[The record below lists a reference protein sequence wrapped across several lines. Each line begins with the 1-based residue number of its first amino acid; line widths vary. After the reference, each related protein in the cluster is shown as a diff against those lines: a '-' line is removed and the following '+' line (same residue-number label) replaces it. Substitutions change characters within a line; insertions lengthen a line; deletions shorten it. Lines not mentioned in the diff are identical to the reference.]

1 VTSDDHQ
8 RGVRVKL
15 SATLGR
21 LSSALLGLAGGGRS
35 GGRRVATSTV
45 ALFVL
50 IAAMLLLSTGPD
62 AAGVATA
69 APPPGSWTP
78 KFDDEFSKDA
88 ALNTASWTP
97 GWFGTGITGP
107 VNGTCLSSANVLLGA
122 GTPNF
127 FSTLGS
133 TLNLWLKPVASQC
146 GKTRSPYTGALVSSN
161 PRDGVSRHAGFSQT
175 YGYFEAQIYLPPAPD
190 GTVANWPAW
199 WMDGQVWPQDGEI
212 DIVEGLG
219 GKACFH
225 FHFSRNNPPGGCVS
239 GKAGKWHTFGVDW
252 EASSITWYYD
262 GLQVGQVTSNVTS
275 SPMYLILN
283 NCQGKYGGTTVVPSD
298 MQVSYVRVW
307 QH

>member
-1 VTSDDHQ
+1 MSPGDHQ
-8 RGVRVKL
+8 PQVRVLL

-21 LSSALLGLAGGGRS
+21 LSSALLGLAGGGWSR
-35 GGRRVATSTV
+35 GRRAATSIV

-50 IAAMLLLSTGPD
+50 IAATLLLSS
-62 AAGVATA
+62 GVAA
-69 APPPGSWTP
+69 AAVVPQSPAPGPWNL
-78 KFDDEFSKDA
+78 KFDDEFSTA
-88 ALNTASWTP
+88 VLNKTLWTP

-107 VNGTCLSSANVLLGA
+107 VNGTCLSSSNVLLGA

-127 FSTLGS
+127 GS
-133 TLNLWLKPVASQC
+133 TLNLWLKPVASRC
-146 GKTRSPYTGALVSSN
+146 GKTRSRYTGALVSSN
-161 PRDGVSRHAGFSQT
+161 PKDGVSGHSGFQQT

-225 FHFSRNNPPGGCVS
+225 FHFSTNNPPGGCV
-239 GKAGKWHTFGVDW
+239 GRLARGQHTFGVDW

-283 NCQGKYGGTTVVPSD
+283 NCQGQYGGTTVVPSD

-307 QH
+307 HH

>member
-1 VTSDDHQ
+1 VFGTEGSY
-8 RGVRVKL
+8 
-15 SATLGR
+15 LGR
-21 LSSALLGLAGGGRS
+21 FACRLRDRAVRAVRHGAVVSGHRHVGIRRIVTVAALFLAVAGLSLSSS
-35 GGRRVATSTV
+35 
-45 ALFVL
+45 
-50 IAAMLLLSTGPD
+50 AA
-62 AAGVATA
+62 AAVV
-69 APPPGSWTP
+69 PPPAPGPWNPTP
-78 KFDDEFSKDA
+78 TFDDEFSA
-88 ALNTASWTP
+88 GALNTAWWTP

-107 VNGTCLSSANVLLGA
+107 VNDTCLSSSNVLLGA
-122 GTPNF
+122 
-127 FSTLGS
+127 S
-133 TLNLWLKPVASQC
+133 TLNLWLEPVASRC

-161 PRDGVSRHAGFSQT
+161 PQDGVKGHTGFQQT

-219 GKACFH
+219 GQACFH

-239 GKAGKWHTFGVDW
+239 GRYSGLHTFGVDW

-262 GLQVGQVTSNVTS
+262 GTRVGQVTSNVTS

-283 NCQGKYGGTTVVPSD
+283 NCQGQYGGTTVVPSD

-307 QH
+307 QHP